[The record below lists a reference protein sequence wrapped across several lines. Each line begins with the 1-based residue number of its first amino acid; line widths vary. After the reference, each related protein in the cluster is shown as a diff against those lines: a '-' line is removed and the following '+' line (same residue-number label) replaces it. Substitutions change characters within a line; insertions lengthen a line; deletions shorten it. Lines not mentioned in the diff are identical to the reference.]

1 MIKYKTPSKSH
12 YSLSGLKVNR
22 CGYHPAAYMAGQTTK
37 ESMERVKEEADNAN
51 EARYLHYG
59 AYVVELE
66 TAKVMEE
73 LSDPT
78 EATL

>member
-1 MIKYKTPSKSH
+1 MHVPA
-12 YSLSGLKVNR
+12 LSGLKVNR
-22 CGYHPAAYMAGQTTK
+22 CGYHPAAYIAGQTTK

-59 AYVVELE
+59 AYLVELE

-73 LSDPT
+73 LSEPNRGSQ
-78 EATL
+78 EAYRGC